1 MGWSISKMSEV
12 TNIISGGTP
21 KSGISDYWF
30 GDVKWITPKDM
41 GKITG
46 IYVSET
52 GRNITQLGLDKSS
65 AKLIPENSVILST
78 RAPIGYLAINTV
90 PMATNQGCRGLVPK
104 NTLDTKFLYYFL
116 LKSVS
121 LLNDL
126 GSGTTFKE
134 LSKTALERVEIPH
147 PEITEQK
154 HIVAILEQAFADIE
168 QARAKTEQNLKNA
181 RELFESYLQQV
192 FSERGEGWRAS
203 KLKEITS
210 KIGSGSTPRGG
221 RASYKSEGISLIRSM
236 NVHDRRFKNKDLAF
250 IDDQQADK
258 LSNVVV
264 ENNDVLLNIT
274 GASVARCCLA
284 PEEYLPAR
292 VNQHVSIIRA
302 DRTVISPAFLNFVLT
317 SKYYKD
323 QLLGIGEAGSTRQAI
338 TKTQIEEFE
347 VSYPENL
354 EDQQNLLSSLYS
366 LEEKT
371 NDIQRIYRKKLL
383 DLDELKKS
391 ILQKAFSGEL
401 TKTLEVDTNK
411 GAMA

>member
-52 GRNITQLGLDKSS
+52 GRNITQLGLEKSS
-65 AKLIPENSVILST
+65 AKLIPESSVILST
-78 RAPIGYLAINTV
+78 RAPIGHLAINKV

-104 NTLDTKFLYYFL
+104 STLDTKFLYYFL

-134 LSKTALERVEIPH
+134 LSKTALEKVEIPH

-154 HIVAILEQAFADIE
+154 RIVAILDQAFADIE

-192 FSERGEGWRAS
+192 FSQRGEGWVEK
-203 KLKEITS
+203 KLGEAVIVERGSSPRPIKKYQTDDVDGVNWV
-210 KIGSGSTPRGG
+210 KIGDTKEGQKYIERTKERITRQG
-221 RASYKSEGISLIRSM
+221 AEKS
-236 NVHDRRFKNKDLAF
+236 RFVDVGDF
-250 IDDQQADK
+250 I
-258 LSNVVV
+258 LSNSMSFGRPYIMAIQGYIH
-264 ENNDVLLNIT
+264 D
-274 GASVARCCLA
+274 GW
-284 PEEYLPAR
+284 
-292 VNQHVSIIRA
+292 
-302 DRTVISPAFLNFVLT
+302 FVLRLPEDLD
-317 SKYYKD
+317 SEYFYY
-323 QLLGIGEAGSTRQAI
+323 
-338 TKTQIEEFE
+338 
-347 VSYPENL
+347 
-354 EDQQNLLSSLYS
+354 LLSSPYLKGQFQS
-366 LEEKT
+366 LAAGAIVKNISGDLVKKAILPIPPIQEQKRIAQKLAILASEIEKLEEV
-371 NDIQRIYRKKLL
+371 YRRKANNV
-383 DLDELKKS
+383 DELKQS

-401 TKTLEVDTNK
+401 TKTFEGETSK
-411 GAMA
+411 GAVA